1 MEPHFHRRFAWPER
15 MNISDE
21 ANAYARKACV
31 LRVNRRLP
39 WRVSF
44 LSLSIDHVLHLPPAH
59 RMKEKNEGVFTGAC
73 NDIIYQTDPLV

>member
-1 MEPHFHRRFAWPER
+1 MEPHFHSPEQ

-21 ANAYARKACV
+21 ANAYAGKAYV
-31 LRVNRRLP
+31 QRVNRRLP
-39 WRVSF
+39 QRVSF

>member
-1 MEPHFHRRFAWPER
+1 MKPHFHCPER
-15 MNISDE
+15 INISDE
-21 ANAYARKACV
+21 ANAYVGKAYV
-31 LRVNRRLP
+31 LQVNRRLP
-39 WRVSF
+39 QRVSF

>member
-1 MEPHFHRRFAWPER
+1 MK
-15 MNISDE
+15 ISDE
-21 ANAYARKACV
+21 ANAYAGKAYV

-39 WRVSF
+39 QRVSF

-59 RMKEKNEGVFTGAC
+59 RMKGKNEGVFTGAC